1 VKGVK
6 IMATAVA
13 SREPVLTTPLLI
25 ALVTLKGYEESQNG
39 KELYIKDL
47 AGYLVDL
54 KKAGKNISRI
64 ALSGF
69 PGNYWSDD
77 LARFVGEG
85 IVVGDIKHKSP
96 LDITPACVKMCLN
109 TINEEIAEDEQLKPA
124 IQEIMD
130 ILGLKTRL

>member
-1 VKGVK
+1 
-6 IMATAVA
+6 MATAIA

-25 ALVTLKGYEESQNG
+25 AFVTLKGYQESQKG
-39 KELYIKDL
+39 KDLYIKDL

-54 KKAGKNISRI
+54 KKAGIDISRV

-96 LDITPACVKMCLN
+96 LDITTACVKMCLN
-109 TINEEIAEDEQLKPA
+109 TINDEIAEDEHLKPLIEQA
-124 IQEIMD
+124 RE

>member
-1 VKGVK
+1 ML
-6 IMATAVA
+6 MAIA
-13 SREPVLTTPLLI
+13 SPVVEQQTLSTPVLI
-25 ALVTLKGYEESQNG
+25 ALVTLRAFEESQNG

-54 KKAGKNISRI
+54 KKAGIDISRI
-64 ALSGF
+64 ALSGL

-96 LDITPACVKMCLN
+96 LDITKSCVEVCLN
-109 TINEEIAEDEQLKPA
+109 TIRDEILDDEHVSPLISEA
-124 IQEIMD
+124 RR
-130 ILGLKTRL
+130 ILNLKTSF